1 MENLMMMFIKAEKK
15 EKQKNVGEN
24 PKRKE
29 KLVEEDVENLVKEEE
44 EKNLVKEE
52 RRDKVDSRINIGNI

>member
-1 MENLMMMFIKAEKK
+1 MGNLMMMFIRVEKK

-29 KLVEEDVENLVKEEE
+29 KLAEDVENLIKEEE

-52 RRDKVDSRINIGNI
+52 RRERVDSEINVSNI